1 MISQIAIAET
11 AFASYTIYVMR
22 MNKILIIAVVLVVF
36 AGGAACYF
44 YRDKFS
50 EPPKQTAIKPKHNKP
65 FNPDIVMTV
74 GDKKFDVKLADNET
88 TRALFTQLPFTVKME
103 DHLANEK
110 FAASPEDLPANHTK
124 PKRVETGDIMLYG
137 VRAIVLFYKSI
148 DTPYKYVRI
157 GKVTNPEQLEEVL
170 GANVK
175 KVDVTF
181 SMR

>member
-1 MISQIAIAET
+1 
-11 AFASYTIYVMR
+11 MR
-22 MNKILIIAVVLVVF
+22 MNKILIAAVIF
-36 AGGAACYF
+36 IIFIGGAACYF

-88 TRALFTQLPFTVKME
+88 TRALFTQLPFTVRME

-110 FAASPEDLPANHTK
+110 FAASPEDLPAKPTK
-124 PKRVETGDIMLYG
+124 PKRVEAGDIMLYG
-137 VRAIVLFYKSI
+137 VRAIVVFYKSF
-148 DTPYKYVRI
+148 DTPYEYVRI
-157 GKVTNPEQLEEVL
+157 GKIANPEQLEEVL
-170 GANVK
+170 GANVTK
-175 KVDVTF
+175 IDVTF

>member
-1 MISQIAIAET
+1 MH
-11 AFASYTIYVMR
+11 
-22 MNKILIIAVVLVVF
+22 MNKILIAAVVLVVLVVST
-36 AGGAACYF
+36 GGAAYYF
-44 YRDKFS
+44 YRDKLS
-50 EPPKQTAIKPKHNKP
+50 EPPEQTAIKPKHNKP

-74 GDKKFDVKLADNET
+74 GNKKFDVKLADNET

-124 PKRVETGDIMLYG
+124 PKRVETGDIMFYG
-137 VRAIVLFYKSI
+137 ARTIVVFYKSF
-148 DTPYKYVRI
+148 DTPYKYVRS

>member
-1 MISQIAIAET
+1 
-11 AFASYTIYVMR
+11 MR
-22 MNKILIIAVVLVVF
+22 MNKILITAVVLVVF
-36 AGGAACYF
+36 VVSAGGAAYYF

-65 FNPDIVMTV
+65 FSPDIVMTV

-88 TRALFTQLPFTVKME
+88 TRILFTQLPFTVKME

-137 VRAIVLFYKSI
+137 VRTIVLFYKSI

-175 KVDVTF
+175 KIDVTF

>member
-1 MISQIAIAET
+1 MH
-11 AFASYTIYVMR
+11 
-22 MNKILIIAVVLVVF
+22 MNKISIAAVVLVVLVVS
-36 AGGAACYF
+36 AGGAAYYF

-50 EPPKQTAIKPKHNKP
+50 EPPEQTAIKPKHNKP
-65 FNPDIVMTV
+65 FSPDIVMTV

-137 VRAIVLFYKSI
+137 VRTIVLFYKSI

-181 SMR
+181 SMQ